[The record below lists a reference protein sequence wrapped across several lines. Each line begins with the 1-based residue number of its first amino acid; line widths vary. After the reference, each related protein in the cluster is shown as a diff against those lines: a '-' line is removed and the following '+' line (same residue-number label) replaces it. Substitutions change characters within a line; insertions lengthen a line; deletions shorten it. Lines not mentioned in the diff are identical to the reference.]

1 MGNHVHDIS
10 ELFLQL
16 GLPAD
21 TQGVQGFLATHAPLA
36 ASIRLSDAPFWTP
49 AQAALLKEK
58 FLEDANWEHAVDE
71 LNLLIRAAPSA
82 GV

>member
-1 MGNHVHDIS
+1 MGNHVHNVS
-10 ELFLQL
+10 ELFTQL

-21 TQGVQGFLATHAPLA
+21 AQGVQGFLATHAPLA
-36 ASIRLSDAPFWTP
+36 ANIRLSDAPFWTP
-49 AQAALLKEK
+49 AQAALLQEK

-71 LNLLIRAAPSA
+71 LNLLLRAAPGT